1 MAGYTGQFEC
11 KVDAKGRM
19 KIPSGLLRQVP
30 ENTRRN
36 YVLNMGMDKCLV
48 LYSQADWDKLT
59 AKLNTLNYYNE
70 KQRKFQRIFYKMA
83 VMSELDTSDR
93 ILIPKRLADAAGIN
107 EDAVILAFGNN
118 IEIWSKERYDET
130 VNVPAEDLSS
140 LANEVLGNINLFE

>member
-30 ENTRRN
+30 EGTRRN
-36 YVLNMGMDKCLV
+36 YVLNMGMDNCLV

-59 AKLNTLNYYNE
+59 AKLNALNYYNE

-83 VMSELDTSDR
+83 VMCELDTSDR
-93 ILIPKRLADAAGIN
+93 ILIPKRLADPAGIN

-118 IEIWSKERYDET
+118 IEIWSKERYEET

>member
-30 ENTRRN
+30 ESTRRN

-48 LYSQADWDKLT
+48 LYTQADWDKLT
-59 AKLNTLNYYNE
+59 LKLNQLNYFNE
-70 KQRKFQRIFYKMA
+70 KHRDFQRLFYRMA

-93 ILIPKRLADAAGIN
+93 ILIPKRLADAVGIK
-107 EDAVILAFGNN
+107 EEAVVLAFGNN
-118 IEIWSKERYDET
+118 IEIWSKEKYEET
-130 VNVPAEDLSS
+130 VNQTPENISS